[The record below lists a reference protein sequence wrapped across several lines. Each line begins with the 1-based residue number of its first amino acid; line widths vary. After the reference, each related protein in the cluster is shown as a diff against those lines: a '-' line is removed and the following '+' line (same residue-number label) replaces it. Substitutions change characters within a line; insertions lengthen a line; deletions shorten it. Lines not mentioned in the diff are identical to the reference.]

1 MHATLSFAASWP
13 LVLSFLLH
21 LAQAVVELVELLA
34 VLATSEVVLHVP
46 LSLHRRNWRSY
57 LSEFDLALGQVGS
70 CKMVELPRPS
80 RLQWPLWAN
89 SRGCVASADEG
100 AFLDRPVGVREEDPD
115 LWNWLRY

>member
-13 LVLSFLLH
+13 LVLSFLLY

-57 LSEFDLALGQVGS
+57 LSEFEMALGQVGS
-70 CKMVELPRPS
+70 CKMDELPRPS

-89 SRGCVASADEG
+89 SAAALLLLTKGLCLTARWA
-100 AFLDRPVGVREEDPD
+100 
-115 LWNWLRY
+115 